1 MSDIEFLVVSKKQG
15 TFCETEKALLNFLK
29 VDSKINIT
37 EQTKTLNFHLGDSK
51 RIETE
56 YSIKIFNPENSEDRF
71 YNILF
76 AIRNYNIEDYD
87 NYLSFVSYI
96 KSILKRLN
104 NENGV
109 HVYLLKNDFSQYYS
123 VLLYPVLHEFENLL
137 RSFITKV
144 FLINIGSDWADIEI
158 NENLKSK
165 VSKRTNNNEV
175 IEKMDDENK
184 IIYEDNILYQLD
196 FRDLSS
202 IMFEEKRRLKEVDLD
217 RIIRE
222 ARSVTDINIDEIKK
236 YLKTSPWKLYFQDKI
251 LSNSVKKEDISK
263 LLDKLFSIRNNIAHN
278 RSISKKQYQE
288 ANGICKKLS
297 EIIKKGIEKIEELK
311 LSEEDKE
318 FFKDTKS
325 IRFYSKSE
333 LYAYNYY
340 LNKYRDSVV
349 IANEKKIGGPAFSV
363 LDIFIEL
370 KDNSIICA
378 EVMNFN
384 VYFDIRFKKI
394 IKLIRNCFIEFSDRK
409 TEFHLFATSKPESSV
424 LELLKREILEEIKG
438 SDLTGK
444 EIKILI
450 PSGIDKDKY
459 IIKEEINLL

>member
-263 LLDKLFSIRNNIAHN
+263 LLDKLLGFKEEVIEILSREKI
-278 RSISKKQYQE
+278 QQE
-288 ANGICKKLS
+288 NLLNVL
-297 EIIKKGIEKIEELK
+297 IKKALECPEVK
-311 LSEEDKE
+311 KE
-318 FFKDTKS
+318 IDN
-325 IRFYSKSE
+325 R
-333 LYAYNYY
+333 
-340 LNKYRDSVV
+340 
-349 IANEKKIGGPAFSV
+349 KIGQYKV
-363 LDIFIEL
+363 
-370 KDNSIICA
+370 
-378 EVMNFN
+378 
-384 VYFDIRFKKI
+384 
-394 IKLIRNCFIEFSDRK
+394 
-409 TEFHLFATSKPESSV
+409 KPEDF
-424 LELLKREILEEIKG
+424 LNYDFRKN
-438 SDLTGK
+438 
-444 EIKILI
+444 
-450 PSGIDKDKY
+450 SG
-459 IIKEEINLL
+459 